1 MCKSRNRSWA
11 MMTALP
17 VTISTVDSDLVCSS
31 CNSSSNS
38 SSMCVSVL
46 FVLLVTK
53 NSIRREFVCV
63 FMCKYCCSWLRVAD
77 VAVVVAAVVALAPH
91 RVGTVSVPLLP
102 AVGAEGLLGQR
113 LTAPVTTKIS

>member
-38 SSMCVSVL
+38 SSMCVSVSVL
-46 FVLLVTK
+46 IVLLVTK

-77 VAVVVAAVVALAPH
+77 VAVVALAPH
-91 RVGTVSVPLLP
+91 RVGTVGVPLLP
-102 AVGAEGLLGQR
+102 TVGAEGLLGQR

>member
-1 MCKSRNRSWA
+1 

-38 SSMCVSVL
+38 SSMCVSVSVL
-46 FVLLVTK
+46 IVLLVTK

-63 FMCKYCCSWLRVAD
+63 WVCKYCCSWLRVAD
-77 VAVVVAAVVALAPH
+77 VAVIVVAVVALAPH
-91 RVGTVSVPLLP
+91 RVGTVGVPLLP
-102 AVGAEGLLGQR
+102 TVGAEGLLGQR